1 MFNQRKATKNPKH
14 KTYEV
19 SNGIKKISKNTK
31 KDYKEEISE
40 QAPANLN
47 FTKQT

>member
-19 SNGIKKISKNTK
+19 SNGIKKISK
-31 KDYKEEISE
+31 KDYKEEINE
-40 QAPANLN
+40 QAPAKLN
-47 FTKQT
+47 ITKQT